1 MARHRDDD
9 DVVVVEKGGSPI
21 IPFLWGIAVGAAVAL
36 LFAPTSGEELR
47 DNLKSRAR
55 RLKDLAVEKAGELEE
70 EVGGTY
76 ERARAK
82 VEEELDAARRYVGDT
97 KEAARDV
104 VGAGKAAAATARE
117 ELERRLAEAREA
129 RRIVRQAP
137 PADEEPVA

>member
-9 DVVVVEKGGSPI
+9 DVVYVDRGGSPV
-21 IPFLWGIAVGAAVAL
+21 IPFLWGLAVGAAVAL

-47 DNLKSRAR
+47 GNIKTRAR

-70 EVGGTY
+70 GIGETY

-82 VEEELDAARRYVGDT
+82 VEDEIDAARRYVGDT
-97 KEAARDV
+97 RDAAKDV
-104 VGAGKAAAATARE
+104 VTAGKAAASTARE

-129 RRIVRQAP
+129 RRASRPAP
-137 PADEEPVA
+137 PDEEPVA

>member
-9 DVVVVEKGGSPI
+9 DVVVVEKGGSPVV
-21 IPFLWGIAVGAAVAL
+21 PFLWGLAVGAAVAL

-47 DNLKSRAR
+47 ENLKSRAR

-97 KEAARDV
+97 REAARDAV
-104 VGAGKAAAATARE
+104 NAGKAAAATARE

-129 RRIVRQAP
+129 RRLNRQAP
-137 PADEEPVA
+137 PPDEEPVA